1 MENKI
6 RPQSWEENW
15 DQICKKAPSDFKQLA
30 KLEKK
35 LQVYFQTIVKVY
47 FPNGILQSCK
57 TPNELMAHCGM
68 TPWVI
73 PLPKNDRNDWSRLNN
88 PKIRKRPVPLHYHL
102 HNFMMTRVPSDYYR
116 LQRPSLALQGD

>member
-15 DQICKKAPSDFKQLA
+15 DQICKKAPSDFKQQA